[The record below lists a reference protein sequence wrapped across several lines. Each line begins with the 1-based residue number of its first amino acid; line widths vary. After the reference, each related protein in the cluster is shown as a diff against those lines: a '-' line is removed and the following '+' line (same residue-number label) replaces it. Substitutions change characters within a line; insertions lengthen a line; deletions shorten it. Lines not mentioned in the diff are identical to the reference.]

1 MDILPSVNIDN
12 HFESHNELQQ
22 LIEHDFIEIKYQ
34 ENSKITLIIKS
45 RQLSVQKVLFKLPNT
60 IWSKV
65 YELKFQI

>member
-22 LIEHDFIEIKYQ
+22 LIEHNFIEIKYLQ
-34 ENSKITLIIKS
+34 NSKIVVIIKS
-45 RQLSVQKVLFKLPNT
+45 SQLSVQKVLFKLPNS

-65 YELKFQI
+65 YELRFQI